1 MNNHQEELG
10 GSGYSSRETPNRQ
23 TQMNKKERRKYP
35 SLRSFTWSEDPE
47 KSEGQLLVENT
58 VQEWYDAKHA
68 TSSIF
73 EIEFINSLDIK
84 QCPFCE
90 SNDFTK
96 YGHKKMEHKD
106 IFVKNVVNA
115 LQL

>member
-1 MNNHQEELG
+1 MNNHQEEIG

-23 TQMNKKERRKYP
+23 TQMKKERRKYP

-84 QCPFCE
+84 QCPFCG
-90 SNDFTK
+90 SNNFTK